1 MAEKTTVTF
10 KVDKDVKDQA
20 TEIFSSLGM
29 NFTTGLDVYLR
40 AVIRTG
46 GVPFSLIDEPPARMM
61 SLADRAAG
69 AKEVSDDMTHDAPE
83 HNFDRDARYDVTR

>member
-10 KVDKDVKDQA
+10 KVDKEVKEQA
-20 TEIFSSLGM
+20 TDIFNSLGM

-46 GVPFSLIDEPPARMM
+46 GVPFNLVDDTPARTM
-61 SLADRAAG
+61 SLADRAQG
-69 AKEVSDDMTHDAPE
+69 AREMSEEFDNHSDPYQTHD
-83 HNFDRDARYDVTR
+83 FDAR

>member
-10 KVDKDVKDQA
+10 KVDKDVKEQA
-20 TEIFSSLGM
+20 SEIFNSLGM

-46 GVPFSLIDEPPARMM
+46 GVPFNLIDDAPARSI
-61 SLADRAAG
+61 SLADRAQNAREMSQEFDNFS
-69 AKEVSDDMTHDAPE
+69 KPMQTPE
-83 HNFDRDARYDVTR
+83 IDAR